1 MLSQSELM
9 VALEYIEALKGF
21 NAGLPNGRFYSG
33 GLRLTLPKVIPL
45 GYKDQGQEPA
55 AWLVEDAS
63 GGYSLSELEPN
74 ERE

>member
-9 VALEYIEALKGF
+9 VALEYIEALKEC
-21 NAGLPNGRFYSG
+21 NDGLPNGRFYSG
-33 GLRLTLPKVIPL
+33 GLRLTLPKVIPF

>member
-9 VALEYIEALKGF
+9 EALGYIDVLKNC
-21 NAGLPNGRFYSG
+21 NAGLPQGLFYSS
-33 GLRLTLPKVIPL
+33 GLRLILPKVIPL